1 MSDTDDDLL
10 ELAILL
16 RLRNRK
22 RRPREFGVHP
32 IRRTK
37 QHGHY
42 IALLRDLKL
51 DDREFRKY
59 TRMSRETF
67 TDLLGRVEAGLTK
80 RSRRE
85 SINPEQ
91 RLLICLRYLATGESF
106 RSLSFSYYLGESTVG
121 AIVHETCKVLVEVL
135 KPEFLVTPSTTDEWL
150 AVAGEFWERWQ
161 LPNTLGAIDGKHVRL
176 KCPAK
181 SGSLWYN
188 YKGFFSSVLLVIA
201 DANYRIRYA
210 SVGSYGHEGDAGIYD
225 RSDLAA
231 ALEDP
236 ANPLSIPGPQP
247 LPDTNTLS
255 PFFIVADDAFP
266 LKTYMMKPYTGD
278 GLSEEKRVYNYR

>member
-1 MSDTDDDLL
+1 MNVIRTKHSNTDAYSGMSDTDDDLL

-67 TDLLGRVEAGLTK
+67 TDLLGRVEAGYSLVSIIYVLGTFRLTK

-161 LPNTLGAIDGKHVRL
+161 LPNTLGRWLITMRRHTDLFRSHRRQTRSPEMPGQKR
-176 KCPAK
+176 K
-181 SGSLWYN
+181 SLVQLQG
-188 YKGFFSSVLLVIA
+188 VLLV
-201 DANYRIRYA
+201 
-210 SVGSYGHEGDAGIYD
+210 SSSGH
-225 RSDLAA
+225 R
-231 ALEDP
+231 
-236 ANPLSIPGPQP
+236 
-247 LPDTNTLS
+247 
-255 PFFIVADDAFP
+255 
-266 LKTYMMKPYTGD
+266 
-278 GLSEEKRVYNYR
+278 RR